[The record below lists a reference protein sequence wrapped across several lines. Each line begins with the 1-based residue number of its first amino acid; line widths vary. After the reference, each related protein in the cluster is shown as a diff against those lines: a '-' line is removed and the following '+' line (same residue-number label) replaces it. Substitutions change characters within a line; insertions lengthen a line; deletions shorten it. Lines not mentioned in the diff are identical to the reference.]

1 MPSLSIIRVDHDEE
15 RTGRST
21 RQLSFSMTKQE
32 ETKKELQEPVP
43 RFVIWSARFTLK
55 DDLHSRSGF
64 PKCDLNTFYRTLTNL
79 RGRPQCPLGLW
90 IVLIL
95 FVHHSGCFLPPSD
108 SKSVCIYIY
117 IYILDAILLA
127 LLIRS
132 VQWHGIN
139 YLNSYT
145 WFRLRFLLPFF
156 SPSHLRKGILVSPHP
171 TPTFPF
177 CLAPSAFS
185 FHGSPHNRCN
195 KGVVEM
201 LFRVRDRTRVPLP
214 SYPAA

>member
-1 MPSLSIIRVDHDEE
+1 MWLEYLLSYLDEFKGSAAMPPRAVNCTDLVRASLWVLFAPI
-15 RTGRST
+15 G
-21 RQLSFSMTKQE
+21 
-32 ETKKELQEPVP
+32 
-43 RFVIWSARFTLK
+43 LK
-55 DDLHSRSGF
+55 
-64 PKCDLNTFYRTLTNL
+64 
-79 RGRPQCPLGLW
+79 
-90 IVLIL
+90 I
-95 FVHHSGCFLPPSD
+95 
-108 SKSVCIYIY
+108 SVCVY

-156 SPSHLRKGILVSPHP
+156 SPSHLKKGILVSPHP